1 MIDKILEEDIIKLIE
16 TNALAGEQLRRI
28 VLERQNLELQ
38 AELTKYK
45 MESAPPKLEP

>member
-16 TNALAGEQLRRI
+16 TNPLAGEQLRRI
-28 VLERQNLELQ
+28 VLERQNLELVS
-38 AELTKYK
+38 ELTKYK